1 MSRRERPA
9 IQIQRLK
16 VNVVIRSVGARE
28 KKPSLASYLRRSA
41 KSFDIFIQFQTTL
54 IGGAL

>member
-16 VNVVIRSVGARE
+16 VYVVICSLGARE
-28 KKPSLASYLRRSA
+28 KCKFLHL
-41 KSFDIFIQFQTTL
+41 T
-54 IGGAL
+54 